1 MSRKHSIETRSIA
14 LAMAT
19 TTALSPVLGSA
30 QGIPRTASQAAGVP
44 RTAAVQSSGI
54 PRTLSNLIPPLATAI
69 PKRKLDGVLKN
80 ATVDEAGTLVTVNQ
94 SADKAVIDWK
104 SFDIGRDATVQFR
117 QNREWSALNRIW
129 DANPTQIFGTLKAD
143 GKVYLVN
150 RNGILFGQG
159 ARVNVN
165 SIVASS
171 LHITKENFEKSLL
184 TFSNRQGTAEAPDT
198 DMQSYTAGAVAND
211 GEITTEK
218 KGTAILIGS
227 QVENRGRVVSP
238 EGQIGLVAGD
248 GVGVELAPDESGK
261 RRYLVKVT
269 ANPGIAVNRPEGIMT
284 SDIGVV
290 GPDGVVVYSH
300 SGVIGMYGRQVV
312 QDGVAR
318 AVSAIGKSG
327 VIELLATDSIS
338 LGKGSRTESP
348 VSNST
353 ESFHES
359 FEFNGGDIQLKG
371 LVPVVDTQPDGFRV
385 PVKRID
391 IEGTVSAPSGK
402 VVLEADE
409 RIYLAKGAK
418 VDVSGTEVN
427 LAADANRIEFTYTSE
442 ILKDEFTQKSGY
454 LKGKTVSIDAHQG
467 ASIGDVSGELAK
479 REKTAL
485 ERGVTGGDIAI
496 SARSGD
502 VIVREG
508 AELNFS
514 GGKTN
519 FDAGSYSTT
528 WLTSQGK
535 EYDIATAPRELAY
548 DGMTTKE
555 SYHAA
560 HSEGADAGSLVM
572 VAPRLVMDG
581 SMKGA
586 ASTGKFQTKLAEPV
600 NGTGKQS
607 ARGRMVPTAGTAE
620 FGQKSTNQP
629 PDSEDAVLGDTVISA
644 TGGPLSADFTAD
656 SDLSEHRNVSYLSAS
671 TISNSGIGTLR
682 VSSNTT
688 IRTEQGA
695 AVQLQPGGELSL
707 TARGI
712 VHQGEIAVAG
722 GTVNLV
728 TQNNITNFETLGGK
742 ANPRAVTVTDEGITI
757 AAGSA
762 ISTAGEVVDN
772 GPAVRV
778 KTPVVGAVR
787 TKGGA
792 VRIFDRTTEG
802 HGVDVVA
809 GSSIDV
815 SGGHVIDTKGK
826 VTGGDAGSV
835 AMQGERVTLDGD
847 IAGHSLV
854 GKKGGSISV
863 HAGEVV
869 VAADP
874 STIGNDGTKTVIAD
888 DRFDGSGFSSIEYKA
903 ERNLTVKKGANL
915 APSAVKAVTSTR
927 GVTRVFRTGVS
938 DDLVGSSKV
947 RLAAG
952 SNLDRNDRTV
962 VPNVDYAKVIIEQNA
977 SIRTPFA
984 GEISVSGPEVDVAG
998 TLSAPA
1004 GKITLAAKSR
1014 SVILRPTARI
1024 LAPAY
1029 LKVDLKPLVPN
1040 LPLGY
1045 TAYDADTVRVEG
1057 VSLNL
1062 MPGAVIDVSGSAPAT
1077 GYGKTGRG
1085 TIIARTVAGAPGEV
1099 QLVYSDPVQ
1108 PENLLAADF
1117 RAAAYLPGLRG
1128 GTFSLLSQSIVQGLS
1143 LRGDELARL
1152 VAGGFDSFAFTS
1164 RKSLAFLDDVNLI
1177 AGRKIVLDAPEMI
1190 GADGRS
1196 LFLRAP
1202 WLVLRNSLV
1211 GDDPSVRQAAAGS
1224 GILTLAGDW
1233 LDVDGAVTLSRFD
1246 AVSADIRNDIR
1257 LFDRTYSLDSTNWE
1271 WHGSLVVPGD
1281 LSLKADRIYPAMHYL
1296 DPAYPSRGMVPS
1308 DFAVKA
1314 GRDITILPSTV
1325 RSTLPVP
1332 SAGGSLLVQAGE
1344 NIIHRGTLA
1353 APAGVINLEAN
1364 PETGRVYLAEGSVTT
1379 VKGEALVPFGEVHEL
1394 YWELV
1399 DKNDPKLFGSRVT
1412 AAPEK
1417 KISATGNEVIVRD
1430 GAELELSG
1438 GGTLYGYLFQP
1449 GLEGSTDP
1457 LAKAGR
1463 YVIIPDN
1470 SVSLPGD
1477 RVYLEGSALLPAGY
1491 YTLLPVQYAF
1501 LPGALIVTDTGK
1513 TINPGERRKSVDHYT
1528 IVAGSVSQDATTL
1541 GTTKLTGF
1549 EVRRAADV
1557 LREGNF
1563 TVASVVAGDA
1573 GSLSLKGN
1581 STVVDGNVSANPL
1594 AGYQG
1599 GALELSGKN
1608 VNVQSTRVPL
1618 PAGFGAGNPL
1628 EALPDNLRDRLYV
1641 TADFLNGGFSRVI
1654 LGDASQ
1660 AETVTVESGSA
1671 ISAGGITLA
1680 AKNSVTLGDDV
1691 TLTAS
1696 KSAGDGVVAIVTP
1709 AGDAVLGAGSTI
1721 RGEGGVTLDALSLEL
1736 QETAAKQQA
1745 GIDARGGTLTLASD
1759 TVRFTEGDAVP
1770 TEKGFHVTEKLWT
1783 ALGAAEADAGNA
1795 PAEIVIK
1802 GRSAV
1807 AFTGNRTLNATGD
1820 MVIDAPRITAAGGD
1834 GSAPTVAVSARN
1846 LILRNS
1852 GSQSMDTSLVDTA
1865 SLTMGADT
1873 ITVDGARYDAA
1884 AKMVTGGDLRFDGM
1898 ASVKLESKGDVVFR
1912 GKGSLATDGDLNL
1925 TAGRVATAYQRDDNT
1940 PYTPADF
1947 AVKAGGEVSIA
1958 RAAGAVESVTPPT
1971 PGGALAIEG
1980 RSVRQSGTIDA
1991 TGGRLTLTATGSGVS
2006 DGIRLESGAKI
2017 LAKGTGD
2024 VAGGMVTLKAEA
2036 KDVWIESGAL
2046 VDVSAGT
2053 QGDAG
2058 SVTVLAEKGSVVL
2071 DGTFEA
2077 AAQGTGRGGS
2087 LAVDAGTVGD
2097 FGTIVDTATAGGFT
2111 DSVNARIRTGDVTVA
2126 SGKALSARSVQ
2137 VSADD
2142 GNLLV
2147 KGTVDAS
2154 DAAGGGRVELYAG
2167 RDVTVAPGGSVTA
2180 RGTGA
2185 GASGGEVILG
2195 SAARSA
2201 TEIAAGAVPG
2211 TVRVASGGTVDVSG
2225 NGGDGGAVLLRGQ
2238 YDTARNDVNVD
2249 IAGQVK
2255 GAREIVAAGV
2265 AVKEYI
2271 GDKQVTATDTDSWK
2285 AEADKV
2291 MANTAAIRDR
2301 LTGAMEPA
2309 VASAFHYRPEV
2320 EVRSTGTMTM
2330 KSDLDLTAWRY
2341 DGQPGYL
2348 TLKAEKDLILEKKIV
2363 DHPAE
2368 NLRALHSSTAAP
2380 SWGIRMAAGSDRSGA
2395 NPLAVK
2401 RGTGDLKFTT
2411 DGSLVYSETGAVEF
2425 ASGRDTV
2432 ISKGVKSIPNY
2443 MTNFN
2448 MKYNLATYAGN
2459 IRGNVGRNL
2468 VTESGT
2474 AIQTAVGKI
2483 GIDIAEKLVNR
2494 GAIRTTGEYQG
2505 AILSDG
2511 TQPGFFDYWNFA
2523 GGGDITIR
2531 TGKSVEG
2538 TIAKDKSWDNAYQ
2551 NTDPETRDLIP
2562 KFWAANYTGS
2572 ATTPQTEGIAAMGGG
2587 NVTVAAGG
2595 GVSGQMG
2602 TFGKGDLT
2610 VTSGG
2615 DLKGRFLVKQGDGRL
2630 TAAGN
2635 FGAPPANAAKL
2646 KENPPETVLELF
2658 DGRFDVKAQGDV
2670 ELGTVNNP
2678 TISNKGFSKW
2688 NLSYGENAAVNLAS
2702 RSGNISYYG
2711 IGSYSTLP
2719 EGEAARQK
2727 ILPGSVKF
2735 EAAGDIR
2742 LFSDMYL
2749 APSRT
2754 GTLAMNAGGS
2764 IDGSPLGPNSGARAR
2779 VIMSDQSPDDFYG
2792 SSTAPLADTL
2802 KVFINAA
2809 RHARVPVHANDGT
2822 KVQVV
2827 SGADVRNVE
2836 FNLPK
2841 PAALNAGRD
2850 ISNVY
2855 FKGQNLRGR
2864 ETDGNGVVT
2873 YGGDVTEI
2881 SAGRDIVMQERRST
2895 TGADI
2900 KTGTGFDVA
2909 GPGAL
2914 VVRSGRD
2921 INLGTSR
2928 GIQANGNVEN
2938 PALPNEG
2945 ADLFVTAGFPLAVP
2959 AADAQNFFTAL
2970 KYASRLA
2977 TASEEERWSV
2987 LDEARSALVAPYA
3000 DKNGRILD
3008 AGNHETGNQYYELL
3022 VRLRDAKLKE
3032 IIATVREKIIAPYT
3046 GTPVGDG
3053 NVNMAFS
3060 EISTS
3065 AGGGISVIASGD
3077 LNVGKTTAATG
3088 TRSNTGIY
3096 TSAGG
3101 PVNILTRGDVN
3112 VNESRVMTFSGG
3124 DILIW
3129 SDKGSIYAGRGS
3141 RTAISAN
3148 APRIV
3153 PIKEADGTII
3163 GYRLE
3168 FAPPALGSG
3177 VRAVSYREGIEPGDL
3192 DLIAPDGI
3200 IDEGEAGFKA
3210 KRMRFV
3216 APKVNIPIPK
3226 LATGPSPS
3234 VNTGGLT
3241 GSGLADVAKSAER
3254 RLGGDK
3260 KEKGIR
3266 ENGEKQETF
3275 VNSWLDVKVIGFEIE
3290 DSGHSKKKNND
3301 L

>member
-1 MSRKHSIETRSIA
+1 
-14 LAMAT
+14 MAT
-19 TTALSPVLGSA
+19 TTALSPVLGHA
-30 QGIPRTASQAAGVP
+30 QGVPRTASQAGGVP
-44 RTAAVQSSGI
+44 RTAAVQGSGI
-54 PRTLSNLIPPLATAI
+54 PRVLSNLVPPTATAL
-69 PKRKLDGVLKN
+69 PRLKTGGVLTN
-80 ATVDEAGTLVTVNQ
+80 ATVDEAGNQLTVSQ
-94 SADKAVIDWK
+94 SADKAVIDWS
-104 SFDIGRDATVQFR
+104 SFNIGRDATVQFK
-117 QNREWSALNRIW
+117 QNKEWSALNRIW
-129 DANPTQIFGTLKAD
+129 DANPSQIFGTLKAD
-143 GKVYLVN
+143 GKVYLIN

-184 TFSNRQGTAEAPDT
+184 KFSNQQGTEDAPDA
-198 DMQSYTAGAVAND
+198 DMQSFTPGAVAND

-218 KGTAILIGS
+218 QGAAMLIGS
-227 QVENRGRVVSP
+227 QVENRGRVVSA
-238 EGQIGLVAGD
+238 EGQIGLAAGD
-248 GVGVELAPDESGK
+248 EVELAPDESGK

-269 ANPGIAVNRPEGIMT
+269 ATSGVAVNRAEGAVT
-284 SDIGVV
+284 AD
-290 GPDGVVVYSH
+290 
-300 SGVIGMYGRQVV
+300 SGVIGMYGRQVI
-312 QDGVAR
+312 QDGTAL

-348 VSNST
+348 VSDST

-359 FEFNGGDIQLKG
+359 FEFTGGDIQLKG
-371 LVPVVDTQPDGFRV
+371 LMPVVDTAPDGLRV

-391 IEGTVSAPSGK
+391 IEGTVAAPSGS

-409 RIYLAKGAK
+409 RVYLANGAK

-442 ILKDEFTQKSGY
+442 ILKDEFTQKSGF
-454 LKGKTVSIDAHQG
+454 LKGKTVYIDAHQG

-528 WLTSQGK
+528 WFTSQGK
-535 EYDIATAPRELAY
+535 EYDIATAPRELVY

-586 ASTGKFQTKLAEPV
+586 ATAGKYQTELAEPV

-607 ARGRMVPTAGTAE
+607 ARGRMIPTAGTAE

-629 PDSEDAVLGDTVISA
+629 PDAEDAVLGDTVISA
-644 TGGPLSADFTAD
+644 TGEPLLADFTAD
-656 SDLSEHRNVSYLSAS
+656 SVLSEHRNATYLSAS
-671 TISNSGIGTLR
+671 TIRNSGIGTLR

-712 VHQGEIAVAG
+712 VHLGEIAVAG

-728 TQNNITNFETLGGK
+728 TQNNITNYETLGGE
-742 ANPRAVTVTDEGITI
+742 ANPRAVTVADEGITI
-757 AAGSA
+757 AAGSV
-762 ISTAGEVVDN
+762 IDTAGEVVDN

-778 KTPVVGAVR
+778 KTSGIEAVR
-787 TKGGA
+787 TKGGT
-792 VRIFDRTTEG
+792 VKIFDRTAKG
-802 HGVDVVA
+802 HGVDVAA
-809 GSSIDV
+809 GSSVDV

-835 AMQGERVTLDGD
+835 SIQGERVTLDGE
-847 IAGHSLV
+847 IVGNSLV

-869 VAADP
+869 VAANP
-874 STIGNDGTKTVIAD
+874 STVEDTDRKKTIID
-888 DRFDGSGFSSIEYKA
+888 DNRFDGSGFSSIEYKA
-903 ERNLTVKKGANL
+903 ERSLTVKEGANL
-915 APSAVKAVTSTR
+915 APSAVKAVTATR
-927 GVTRVFRTGVS
+927 GGAGVFRTGVS

-947 RLAAG
+947 RLTAG
-952 SNLDRNDRTV
+952 TNLDRNDPTAV
-962 VPNVDYAKVIIEQNA
+962 SNVDDAKVTIEQNA
-977 SIRTPFA
+977 TIRTPFA

-1024 LAPAY
+1024 LTPAY
-1029 LKVDLKPLVPN
+1029 LKADLKPLMPN

-1045 TAYDADTVRVEG
+1045 AAHDAGTVRVEG

-1085 TIIARTVAGAPGEV
+1085 AIIARTVAGAPGEV

-1117 RAAAYLPGLRG
+1117 RAAAFFPGLRG
-1128 GTFSLLSQSIVQGLS
+1128 GTFSLLSQDIEQGLS
-1143 LRGDELARL
+1143 LRGEELSRL
-1152 VAGGFDSFAFTS
+1152 AAGGFDSFAFTS

-1177 AGRKIVLDAPEMI
+1177 AGRKILLNAPELI

-1196 LFLRAP
+1196 VVLRAP

-1211 GDDPSVRQAAAGS
+1211 GDDPSVRQAAAGT

-1257 LFDRTYSLDSTNWE
+1257 LFDRTYSLDGTNWK

-1281 LSLKADRIYPAMHYL
+1281 LSLRADRIYPATHYL
-1296 DPAYPSRGMVPS
+1296 DPDYPSRGMVPS

-1314 GRDITILPSTV
+1314 GRDITILPATV
-1325 RSTLPVP
+1325 RTNLPVP
-1332 SAGGSLLVQAGE
+1332 SAGGSLLVQAGG

-1353 APAGVINLEAN
+1353 APAGKISLEAN

-1379 VKGEALVPFGEVHEL
+1379 VKGEGLVPFGEVHEL

-1399 DKNDPKLFGSRVT
+1399 DKNDPKLLGSKVT

-1417 KISATGNEVIVRD
+1417 QISATGNEVIVRD
-1430 GAELELSG
+1430 GAELDLSG

-1449 GLEGSTDP
+1449 GLEGSIDP

-1463 YVIIPDN
+1463 HVIVPDN

-1477 RVYLEGSALLPAGY
+1477 RVYLEGSDLLPAGY
-1491 YTLLPVQYAF
+1491 YTLLPVQYAL

-1513 TINPGERRKSVDHYT
+1513 AMNPGEMTKSWDNHT
-1528 IVAGSVSQDATTL
+1528 IVVGSVSRDGTTL

-1563 TVASVVAGDA
+1563 TVASVEAGDA

-1641 TADFLNGGFSRVI
+1641 TADFLNGGFSRVT
-1654 LGDASQ
+1654 LGDSTQ
-1660 AETVTVESGSA
+1660 AETVTVESGST
-1671 ISAGGITLA
+1671 ITAGGITLA
-1680 AKNSVTLGDDV
+1680 ARNSVTLGEDV

-1696 KSAGDGVVAIVTP
+1696 KSAGDGVVALVTP
-1709 AGDAVLGAGSTI
+1709 SGDTVLGAGT
-1721 RGEGGVTLDALSLEL
+1721 RVKGEAGVTVDTLGLEL
-1736 QETAAKQQA
+1736 QETAEKMQA
-1745 GIDARGGTLTLASD
+1745 EIDARGGTLTLASD
-1759 TVRFTEGDAVP
+1759 TVQFTEGDAVP
-1770 TEKGFHVTEKLWT
+1770 AEKGFHVTEKLWT
-1783 ALGAAEADAGNA
+1783 ALGAADPAAGNA

-1807 AFTGNRTLNATGD
+1807 AFTGSRTLDAAGN
-1820 MVIDAPRITAAGGD
+1820 MVIDAPRITAEGGE

-1846 LILRNS
+1846 LTLRNS
-1852 GSQSMDTSLVDTA
+1852 GTQSTDASLSDTA
-1865 SLTMGADT
+1865 SLTMAADT
-1873 ITVDGARYDAA
+1873 ITVDGARYDNGAQ
-1884 AKMVTGGDLRFDGM
+1884 KVTGGDLRFDGM
-1898 ASVKLESKGDVVFR
+1898 ASVTLASKGDVTFQ
-1912 GKGSLATDGDLNL
+1912 GKGSLATDGDLSL
-1925 TAGRVATAYQRDDNT
+1925 SAGRVATAYQRDDNT
-1940 PYTPADF
+1940 SFTPADF
-1947 AVKAGGEVSIA
+1947 AVKAGGAVSIA
-1958 RAAGAVESVTPPT
+1958 RASGAVESVTSPT
-1971 PGGALAIEG
+1971 PGGSLAIEG
-1980 RSVRQSGTIDA
+1980 RSVRQNGTIDV
-1991 TGGRLTLTATGSGVS
+1991 TGGRLALTATGSGVN
-2006 DGIRLESGAKI
+2006 DGIRLENGAKI

-2024 VAGGMVTLKAEA
+2024 VAGGMVTLKADA
-2036 KDVWIESGAL
+2036 QDVRVESGAL

-2071 DGTFEA
+2071 GGTLTGS
-2077 AAQGTGRGGS
+2077 AQGTGRGGA
-2087 LAVDAGTVGD
+2087 LAIDAGTVGD
-2097 FGTIVDTATAGGFT
+2097 FGTVIDTAAAGGFT

-2126 SGKALSARSVQ
+2126 SGKTLSARSVQ
-2137 VSADD
+2137 VSADG

-2147 KGTVDAS
+2147 NGTVDAS
-2154 DAAGGGRVELYAG
+2154 HVAGGGRVELYAG
-2167 RDVTVAPGGSVTA
+2167 RDVTVASGGAVTA

-2185 GASGGEVILG
+2185 GAAGGEVILG
-2195 SAARSA
+2195 SAARGA
-2201 TEIAAGAVPG
+2201 TEIDAGAVPG
-2211 TVRVASGGTVDVSG
+2211 TVRVASGATVDVSG
-2225 NGGDGGAVLLRGQ
+2225 NGGQGGTVLLRGQ
-2238 YDTARNDVNVD
+2238 YDAARNDVNID
-2249 IAGQVK
+2249 LAGQVR
-2255 GAREIVAAGV
+2255 GGREIVAAGV

-2271 GDKQVTATDTDSWK
+2271 GDKQVTATDTNSWK
-2285 AEADKV
+2285 TEADRV
-2291 MANTAAIRDR
+2291 MANAGAVRAR
-2301 LTGAMEPA
+2301 LTGAMDPA
-2309 VASAFHYRPEV
+2309 AASAFQYRPDV

-2330 KSDLDLTAWRY
+2330 KSDLDLTTWRY

-2348 TLKAEKDLILEKKIV
+2348 TLKAEKDLVLEKKIV

-2368 NLRALHSSTAAP
+2368 NLRTLHSSTAAP
-2380 SWGIRMAAGSDRSGA
+2380 SWGTRMAAGSDRSGA

-2411 DGSLVYSETGAVEF
+2411 DGSMVYSESGAVEF

-2432 ISKGVKSIPNY
+2432 ISRGVKTIPNY

-2448 MKYNLATYAGN
+2448 LKYNLATYAGN
-2459 IRGNVGRNL
+2459 IRGNVGGNL
-2468 VTESGT
+2468 VTENGT
-2474 AIQTAVGKI
+2474 AIQSAVGNI
-2483 GIDIAEKLVNR
+2483 GIDIAESLVNK

-2505 AILSDG
+2505 TILEDG
-2511 TQPGFFDYWNFA
+2511 TQPGFLDFWNFA
-2523 GGGDITIR
+2523 GGGDVAIR
-2531 TGKSVEG
+2531 TGKAVVDDN
-2538 TIAKDKSWDNAYQ
+2538 AKNKSWDTTYLN
-2551 NTDPETRDLIP
+2551 NDSTTKKLFPR
-2562 KFWAANYTGS
+2562 FWAANYTGDAKTS
-2572 ATTPQTEGIAAMGGG
+2572 QTEGIVAMGGG
-2587 NVTVAAGG
+2587 DVTLTAGG
-2595 GVSGQMG
+2595 GVTGQMG

-2610 VTSGG
+2610 ITSGG
-2615 DLKGRFLVKQGDGRL
+2615 DLTGRFLVKDGEGRL
-2630 TAAGN
+2630 AAAGN
-2635 FGAPPANAAKL
+2635 FGAPPENASDL
-2646 KENPPETVLELF
+2646 INNRPRTVLELF
-2658 DGRFDVKAQGDV
+2658 SGRYDVTAQGDV

-2678 TISNKGFSKW
+2678 TISFSSITIPTKKW
-2688 NLSYGENAAVNLAS
+2688 NLSYGEDAAVRVAS
-2702 RSGNISYYG
+2702 RTGNVSYYG
-2711 IGSYSTLP
+2711 IGDYSSFT
-2719 EGEAARQK
+2719 GDRQR
-2727 ILPGSVKF
+2727 ILPGTLEMF
-2735 EAAGDIR
+2735 AAGDIR
-2742 LFSDMYL
+2742 LYSDMIL

-2754 GTLAMNAGGS
+2754 GNIVLSSGGS
-2764 IDGSPLGPNSGARAR
+2764 IDGSPADLRSSAKAR
-2779 VIMSDQSPDDFYG
+2779 ILMSDQSPEDFYG
-2792 SSTAPLADTL
+2792 PRSDDPDERLKDLANDAIHAKEL
-2802 KVFINAA
+2802 LHVNDG
-2809 RHARVPVHANDGT
+2809 ARV
-2822 KVQVV
+2822 QVL
-2827 SGADVRNVE
+2827 SGADIRNLD
-2836 FNLPK
+2836 FILPK
-2841 PAALNAGRD
+2841 PAVLTAGRD
-2850 ISNVY
+2850 ISNVF
-2855 FKGQNLRGR
+2855 FKGQNLRGS
-2864 ETDGNGVVT
+2864 ETDGNGTVT
-2873 YGGDVTEI
+2873 YGGDITEI
-2881 SAGRDIVMQERRST
+2881 SAGRDIVMQSRRST

-2900 KTGTGFDVA
+2900 KTGTGFDQA
-2909 GPGAL
+2909 GPGTL
-2914 VVRSGRD
+2914 VIRAGRD
-2921 INLGTSR
+2921 IDLGTSR
-2928 GIQANGNVEN
+2928 GIQANGNGEN

-2945 ADLFVTAGFPLAVP
+2945 ADILVTAGLTATVP
-2959 AADAQNFFTAL
+2959 AGDEVNFFRML
-2970 KYASRLA
+2970 KYAALLA
-2977 TASEEERWSV
+2977 QTKLSERIFI
-2987 LDEARSALVAPYA
+2987 LQEAQKAFLVDPYM
-3000 DKNGRILD
+3000 DKNEIFLD
-3008 AGNHETGNQYYELL
+3008 QQKWDVGKQYYDLL
-3022 VRLRDAKLKE
+3022 WQLSDANQEE
-3032 IIATVREKIIAPYT
+3032 IVAAVREKVIAPFMDSRSN
-3046 GTPVGDG
+3046 GAGGGID
-3053 NVNMAFS
+3053 MAFS

-3065 AGGGISVIASGD
+3065 AGGNVSVLAGGD
-3077 LNVGKTTAATG
+3077 LNVGRTAKSSSTD
-3088 TRSNTGIY
+3088 NTGIY
-3096 TSAGG
+3096 TSNGG
-3101 PVNILTRGDVN
+3101 NANIFAIGDVN
-3112 VNESRVMTFSGG
+3112 VNESRLMTFRGG
-3124 DILIW
+3124 DITVW
-3129 SDKGSIYAGRGS
+3129 SDAGDINAGRGS
-3141 RTAISAN
+3141 RTAISAK

-3153 PIKEADGTII
+3153 PIKEVKTVIGEDGIEVKIETII
-3163 GYRLE
+3163 GFRKE
-3168 FAPPALGSG
+3168 FTPPALGSG
-3177 VRAVSYREGIEPGDL
+3177 MRTVTYGEDAPPPGGIYAM
-3192 DLIAPDGI
+3192 APSGI
-3200 IDEGEAGFKA
+3200 FDAGEAGVSGG
-3210 KRMRFV
+3210 RV
-3216 APKVNIPIPK
+3216 AVLANTVLNAGNIK
-3226 LATGPSPS
+3226 S
-3234 VNTGGLT
+3234 LT
-3241 GSGLADVAKSAER
+3241 GAITGVPVSASSVSLGSLSGSSSLTESTKQAEKAVGGVDKDKSNQALVR
-3254 RLGGDK
+3254 KD
-3260 KEKGIR
+3260 
-3266 ENGEKQETF
+3266 ETF
-3275 VNSWLDVKVIGFEIE
+3275 VTSWLDVKVIGFETDE
-3290 DSGHSKKKNND
+3290 DEEKKSQEM
-3301 L
+3301 